1 MKTVFSGKVTWA
13 DPERFFFH
21 LVRHYTNK
29 LDWKQF
35 VFIVT
40 SLATNLLSQE
50 WIRRKSENGQKLDIR
65 NRSRLAMDFFI
76 QSLVSKIDVIFV
88 I

>member
-1 MKTVFSGKVTWA
+1 MLSS
-13 DPERFFFH
+13 
-21 LVRHYTNK
+21 TNK

-35 VFIVT
+35 VLIVT

-76 QSLVSKIDVIFV
+76 QSLVSKIGVIFV